1 MRGLGACPGVA
12 VGRVATTADNA
23 ARMAADGPVILV
35 RPQTS
40 PLDMPGLAA
49 AAGVLTAR
57 GGPASHAAVVARS
70 LRRPAVVGVTDLTV
84 LEGSFQVGGRTVPEG
99 TLITIDGTGGEVV
112 IGTPRIVTSATD
124 PPLERLLKSADEVSG
139 NTVDTNEAERLA
151 AARAVLL

>member
-1 MRGLGACPGVA
+1 MTADVLMRGLGACPGVA

-40 PLDMPGLAA
+40 PLDMHGLAV

-70 LRRPAVVGVTDLTV
+70 LHRPAVVGVTDLTV
-84 LEGSFQVGGRTVPEG
+84 LEGSFQAGGRTVPEG

-112 IGTPRIVTSATD
+112 IGTPASS
-124 PPLERLLKSADEVSG
+124 P
-139 NTVDTNEAERLA
+139 
-151 AARAVLL
+151 ARPTRPWSDC